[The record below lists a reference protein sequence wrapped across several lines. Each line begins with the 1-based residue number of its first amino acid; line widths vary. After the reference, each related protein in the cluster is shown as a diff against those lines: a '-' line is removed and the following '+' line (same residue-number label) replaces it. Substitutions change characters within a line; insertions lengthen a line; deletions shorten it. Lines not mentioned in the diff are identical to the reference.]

1 VPAKVA
7 EEDSN
12 ERLAL
17 AHFRL
22 GSALIKEGRAH
33 RADGV
38 GELRRAIE
46 LDPGRLESHLY
57 LAEMLY
63 REGQWLEAAT
73 EYRKATTI
81 SPASAAAHNG
91 LGLALDKLGL
101 KEQAGAEFVKA
112 TDLEPTN
119 ASYRANLVAMKSRF
133 SNERIAVEPGTLAK
147 LTPP

>member
-7 EEDSN
+7 EEDSDQ
-12 ERLAL
+12 RLAM

-22 GSALIKEGRAH
+22 GSALIKEGRH

-63 REGQWLEAAT
+63 RDGQWLEAAA

-81 SPASAAAHNG
+81 APTSAAAHNG

-112 TDLEPTN
+112 TDFEPTN
-119 ASYRANLVAMKSRF
+119 ASYRANLVAIKSRF
-133 SNERIAVEPGTLAK
+133 SNERIATEPRTLAR